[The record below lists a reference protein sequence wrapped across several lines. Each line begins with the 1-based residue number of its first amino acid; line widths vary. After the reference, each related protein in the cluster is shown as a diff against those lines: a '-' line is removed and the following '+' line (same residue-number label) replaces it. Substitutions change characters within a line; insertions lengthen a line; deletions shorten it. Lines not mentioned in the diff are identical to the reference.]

1 MRIRDAVAL
10 LMFATAASGC
20 DSTDPNPLAGTFV
33 ATSFIVTEAGEPP
46 MDVLALGG
54 DLTITVAQNNSTAGT
69 LTVPSE
75 LTGGSDLSFSMNGT
89 AMRTGNTVQFD
100 QPSDTFV
107 RDLAWTFSGN
117 TLVANETVSG
127 VSLAITLTRQ

>member
-1 MRIRDAVAL
+1 MRIRTVVPVL
-10 LMFATAASGC
+10 SLAAIGIGC

-33 ATSFIVTEAGEPP
+33 ATSFIVTETGEPP
-46 MDVLALGG
+46 TDVLALGG
-54 DLTITVAQNNSTAGT
+54 DLTITIAQNSSTTGT
-69 LTVPSE
+69 LNVPSE

-89 AMRTGNTVQFD
+89 ATRTGNTVHFD
-100 QPSDTFV
+100 QQADTFV

-117 TLVANETVSG
+117 TLTANETVSG